1 MAEDLK
7 SKKDQQK
14 KKLAKKDSPPTNQP
28 TVDEPAEIPQV
39 EPVPGTSK
47 DDEHYAIDLDNLEL
61 DDDDF
66 VPQKV
71 DIGFRPVSPIVLS
84 D

>member
-14 KKLAKKDSPPTNQP
+14 KKTTKKDPKTSIAGPSR
-28 TVDEPAEIPQV
+28 ES
-39 EPVPGTSK
+39 VPGTSRDVQQ
-47 DDEHYAIDLDNLEL
+47 DDDLFGDFNDLDEPPKQ
-61 DDDDF
+61 
-66 VPQKV
+66 V
-71 DIGFRPVSPIVLS
+71 GYRPDSPIVLS